1 MSLAL
6 QPSHVPV
13 PRVLHNGQL
22 ESVVAPSVLCVCV
35 CVCVCVTWVWSLG
48 KYICIQVTPSQSQ
61 NCCKVT

>member
-48 KYICIQVTPSQSQ
+48 KYICI
-61 NCCKVT
+61 